1 MKGIKAV
8 CDGGTTAC
16 DLVDANGS
24 RSADDAFV
32 LYPASCSDMTVMPA
46 KAVSS
51 APWSVGLIAVAAA
64 AASPAFAGAA
74 PGDNVIRLT

>member
-1 MKGIKAV
+1 
-8 CDGGTTAC
+8 
-16 DLVDANGS
+16 
-24 RSADDAFV
+24 
-32 LYPASCSDMTVMPA
+32 MTVMPA

-74 PGDNVIRLT
+74 LGDNVIRLT